1 MSNETDLMKL
11 RQAAARCRTRDRCP
25 NPDCKSHSGGF
36 EFGEFAR
43 DPQTRF
49 CLACNSAMPT
59 PEEIWDFESGETVK
73 HQARWSQCD
82 ELKHS
87 PQVGCGVTLRGDDGT
102 RLGLA
107 VEIAEVSQGH
117 WRKAKGTDRNA
128 S

>member
-1 MSNETDLMKL
+1 MTNEL
-11 RQAAARCRTRDRCP
+11 RLLSMQQVAIRCESRDRCP
-25 NPDCKSHSGGF
+25 NPDCKSHASG
-36 EFGEFAR
+36 EFGEFSR

-49 CLACNSAMPT
+49 CLNCNCVIPSPD
-59 PEEIWDFESGETVK
+59 EIWNLETGEAVK
-73 HQARWSQCD
+73 HQANWSQCD
-82 ELKHS
+82 ELKRS
-87 PQVGCGVTLRGDDGT
+87 TQVGCGVTLRGDDGT